1 MSPTCCA
8 GGIKQQMPHVEG
20 NVSAVAHTATQL
32 GPHSNSAL
40 GDGEAEGRLAWDPG
54 PWTLGKGS
62 HGVGTAHP
70 KAKNL
75 WILGSPCGFLHVM
88 FLGQEMRI
96 RLERQTGLRCGS
108 SDRWAPLCSLQVTS
122 SDP

>member
-8 GGIKQQMPHVEG
+8 GGTKQQMPHVEG
-20 NVSAVAHTATQL
+20 SVSATATQL

-40 GDGEAEGRLAWDPG
+40 GDGEAEGRLAWEPG

-62 HGVGTAHP
+62 RGVGTAHP

-75 WILGSPCGFLHVM
+75 WIPGSPCGSLHVM
-88 FLGQEMRI
+88 FLGRENEDKVGETDWSRP
-96 RLERQTGLRCGS
+96 GCGS